1 MVRSIDIP
9 VKGLIPRKPSASKDF
24 PVPCVYVFMCLCVYV
39 FICRTQAWLYR
50 SQTLHALRV
59 KKPADAGLLN
69 KSQVGA
75 TRL

>member
-24 PVPCVYVFMCLCVYV
+24 PVPCVYV

>member
-9 VKGLIPRKPSASKDF
+9 VKGLIPRKPSASKGF
-24 PVPCVYVFMCLCVYV
+24 ASAMCLFVYL
-39 FICRTQAWLYR
+39 FMCRTQAWLYR
-50 SQTLHALRV
+50 SQTLHALSV